1 MLSYE
6 GEQHRYFHDVVGD
19 MNLMKVIKT
28 LESWGIDLQKIAK
41 ENGLSLGNLFA
52 RVSDTRRMPKKGTI
66 FDLIPDINKTLSA
79 VDLTT
84 DNLDEMCKDSGITDK
99 DILEAFGYIIGLKTS
114 RAQEA
119 EQNIEAPLY
128 LLRSYERQLA
138 EFFLLG
144 GYDVSYGNWGN

>member
-1 MLSYE
+1 
-6 GEQHRYFHDVVGD
+6 
-19 MNLMKVIKT
+19 
-28 LESWGIDLQKIAK
+28 
-41 ENGLSLGNLFA
+41 
-52 RVSDTRRMPKKGTI
+52 MPKKGTI

-84 DNLDEMCKDSGITDK
+84 DDLDEMCKDSGITDK